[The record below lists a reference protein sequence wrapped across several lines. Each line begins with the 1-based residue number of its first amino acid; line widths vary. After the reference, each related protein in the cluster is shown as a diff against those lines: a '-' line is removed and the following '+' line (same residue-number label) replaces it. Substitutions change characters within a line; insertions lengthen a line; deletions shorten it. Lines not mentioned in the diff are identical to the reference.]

1 MVGWLCDVVEFVD
14 IYMFLKSFWRFLMSI
29 VNVVVGVELS
39 MVARANITLSLQ
51 RKKFCATKLH
61 GKTVVMWKFE
71 KWIKL
76 FQDKVISYN

>member
-29 VNVVVGVELS
+29 VNVVFFVGVELS

-51 RKKFCATKLH
+51 RKKILCNKIAWQN
-61 GKTVVMWKFE
+61 GGYVE
-71 KWIKL
+71 I
-76 FQDKVISYN
+76 